1 MMSVHFFIMLRLLTL
16 LLMQQTAEERF
27 AKNARTGMMIKNVT
41 AVSSSSFIF

>member
-1 MMSVHFFIMLRLLTL
+1 MSETEVFMLRLLTL